1 MAMSWASSYVVI
13 DTETTGFGPNARIL
27 EIAAVTF
34 ENGVPV
40 HEYSQLL
47 CPKDVNW
54 NDEGVQK
61 ALEVNHIT
69 HDQLLGKPVFEDIL
83 PDLALELSHT
93 VWVAHNLSFDFEQV
107 QQEFARAGRLLE
119 PPQLAICTCRL
130 AAYLSPTVKGNKLA
144 QCAARYNVNQED
156 AHRAAVDA
164 RVCGHILLAMRQQG
178 RLPEDDAAMLEL
190 VTRAD
195 RAWKGRR

>member
-1 MAMSWASSYVVI
+1 MLAQEWARL
-13 DTETTGFGPNARIL
+13 G
-27 EIAAVTF
+27 
-34 ENGVPV
+34 
-40 HEYSQLL
+40 
-47 CPKDVNW
+47 
-54 NDEGVQK
+54 
-61 ALEVNHIT
+61 IT
-69 HDQLLGKPVFEDIL
+69 
-83 PDLALELSHT
+83 
-93 VWVAHNLSFDFEQV
+93 
-107 QQEFARAGRLLE
+107 LE